1 MRDGLGHRAPLPATL
16 VHLLLVGFEHED
28 QRTFRTA
35 LVVAMD
41 PDARSERVI
50 EPELVAVYRV
60 DLAPEAQSERAGAR
74 GGPVGATVQAQ
85 RIRAGLRG
93 VGQPQELEVLL
104 RPEHP
109 SVSRALPAVSLAGVE
124 HPPVVFEAPHRLI
137 GIADH
142 AEDVVEFEH
151 GTSDRRPSLP
161 ARAVAASLPHRTTTA
176 SVSSTGSYA
185 DASSW
190 RR

>member
-1 MRDGLGHRAPLPATL
+1 MRDGLGHRAPLPVTL

-109 SVSRALPAVSLAGVE
+109 SVSRALPAVPWPG
-124 HPPVVFEAPHRLI
+124 
-137 GIADH
+137 
-142 AEDVVEFEH
+142 
-151 GTSDRRPSLP
+151 
-161 ARAVAASLPHRTTTA
+161 
-176 SVSSTGSYA
+176 SSTHPSCSRPP
-185 DASSW
+185 D
-190 RR
+190 RDR